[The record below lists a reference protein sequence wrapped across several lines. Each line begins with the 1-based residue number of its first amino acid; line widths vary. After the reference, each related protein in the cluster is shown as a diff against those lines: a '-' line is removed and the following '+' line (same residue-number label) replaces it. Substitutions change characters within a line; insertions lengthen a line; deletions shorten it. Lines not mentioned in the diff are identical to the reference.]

1 MYPVTTPVY
10 MHDNSF
16 DIKTGNN
23 IYNPISTKVLNKTR
37 IPFFEFRDE
46 EILNIYIG
54 NNHYYNRLNNSNL
67 KQLYKLAKVTNLD
80 AANSSD
86 WHTIAQSMP
95 TEIQTLFLSP
105 MKSPACKKCPALA
118 KGLCKCAA
126 KQLKD

>member
-1 MYPVTTPVY
+1 MGAKQ
-10 MHDNSF
+10 HLQQLKKHSQ
-16 DIKTGNN
+16 IESKT
-23 IYNPISTKVLNKTR
+23 
-37 IPFFEFRDE
+37 F
-46 EILNIYIG
+46 
-54 NNHYYNRLNNSNL
+54 
-67 KQLYKLAKVTNLD
+67 KQLYKLAKITNLD

-86 WHTIAQSMP
+86 WHVIAQSMP